1 MMTYH
6 GRGGKVQNLRSSD
19 HGRQLSL
26 SPRYVAAPAAKKGA
40 ASDFIARKA
49 LARVV
54 PMHRLYPCSAA
65 WRRLAWQKCSRVNI
79 LVLCCC
85 NDFNLEYENNKN
97 AKNTKKHNVA
107 GNNDPSRECA
117 CVFYSFPQ
125 NPTTGNTKEGAILTA
140 CVMLT
145 NLYSARTSYRHHSR
159 NTCTHAQKCG
169 YLDHREL
176 RTNIESAEC
185 STKCCQQ
192 SHAVRS
198 GCHFLQQIFRGFTSA
213 WFYGNSAQP

>member
-1 MMTYH
+1 MTGAGLRARQCKATGKFCINWFSH
-6 GRGGKVQNLRSSD
+6 GPAQQFLQSLQRSSTSVTCTR
-19 HGRQLSL
+19 GLEQLL
-26 SPRYVAAPAAKKGA
+26 RHPTCTWQRHDNDDVPWQGWQGTKPAFIGSRPTIVTVPTVRDSSSSKKGA

-54 PMHRLYPCSAA
+54 PMHRLYPCLAE
-65 WRRLAWQKCSRVNI
+65 WRRFAWQKCSRVNI

-145 NLYSARTSYRHHSR
+145 NLYSART
-159 NTCTHAQKCG
+159 
-169 YLDHREL
+169 
-176 RTNIESAEC
+176 
-185 STKCCQQ
+185 
-192 SHAVRS
+192 
-198 GCHFLQQIFRGFTSA
+198 
-213 WFYGNSAQP
+213 